1 MIFFLISIVT
11 GLDIIEPNSFEFAIS
26 LGCIILIVLTTV
38 KFALERV
45 ESENYKT
52 LDVFSEILTKRII

>member
-11 GLDIIEPNSFEFAIS
+11 GLDIKEPNSFEFAIN